1 MRRIGKFACY
11 PLRMKSFNRSIFCL
25 VVATGICANI
35 FAQDTAPT
43 KPASG
48 VATGT
53 AVQTPVASPNA
64 TQVEITQDGAAG
76 GEASKT
82 KKVMVF
88 KDESGTPAA
97 KADANPA
104 DTIDPKAKAIYDAS
118 VAAAKK
124 VTSFDGVT
132 QMKMEIPQGEQLPP
146 GFGEPARFV
155 MVFDANDGNGV
166 AGFRLEKLKDGKPT
180 RVITNKEDG
189 TTVTDLSA
197 KTFLDLGK
205 NMNPVMEDVIQHF
218 PRWIM
223 EQKMGGEEEDAPK
236 PVSFT
241 LEPEETVDGT
251 PCDVVRVVRVMTL
264 QADDEAEG
272 AEKMTPQTVRFTE
285 TIAFARS
292 DNMPRRLTES
302 NNMGEMGGPPPSTTT
317 YSNVKINS
325 TIDPALFTQKM
336 PEGFA
341 KVDAPKE
348 EEEEGAQRAPALAF
362 KVGDKA
368 PAFQLTSLAG
378 PEVTLDS
385 LKGKVVLLDFWATWC
400 GPCKQIMPV
409 IQKLS
414 EEFKDK
420 DVAIFG
426 VNTWEKKDDA
436 AKKYMESKKY
446 TYGCLLAGEDLTKTY
461 GITGIPT
468 LIIINKDGT
477 IAKAEVGAGGNVE
490 ADLRAAI
497 TAALAK

>member
-1 MRRIGKFACY
+1 MSHFGKYARY
-11 PLRMKSFNRSIFCL
+11 SVGMKLFIQSFLCGIAAIF
-25 VVATGICANI
+25 ICARAW
-35 FAQDTAPT
+35 AQDAKPTTAQGAPT
-43 KPASG
+43 S
-48 VATGT
+48 
-53 AVQTPVASPNA
+53 
-64 TQVEITQDGAAG
+64 TQVEITQDGAAN

-82 KKVMVF
+82 KGRVVF
-88 KDESGTPAA
+88 KDASGTPAA

-104 DTIDPKAKAIYDAS
+104 DTIDPKAKAVYDAS
-118 VAAAKK
+118 VAAATK
-124 VTSFDGVT
+124 VTSFDAVT
-132 QMKMEIPQGEQLPP
+132 QMKMDIPQGEQLPP
-146 GFGEPARFV
+146 GFGEPARFI
-155 MVFDANDGNGV
+155 MMFDAKDDNGIV
-166 AGFRLEKLKDGKPT
+166 GFRLENLKDGKPT
-180 RVITNKEDG
+180 RIITNTEDA
-189 TTVTDLSA
+189 TAVTDLTA
-197 KTFLDLGK
+197 KTFMDLGQ
-205 NMNPVMEDVIQHF
+205 NMNPVIEDVIQHF

-223 EQKMGGEEEDAPK
+223 EKKIGDEEEDAPK

-251 PCDVVRVVRVMTL
+251 LCDVVRVVRQMTL
-264 QADDEAEG
+264 EPQPDGDANEDE
-272 AEKMTPQTVRFTE
+272 KLKPLVIRFTE

-292 DNMPRRLTES
+292 DNMPRRLIES
-302 NNMGEMGGPPPSTTT
+302 NNMSDGPMGGPPPTVTT
-317 YSNVKINS
+317 YTNVKINS

-341 KVDAPKE
+341 KIDAPKE
-348 EEEEGAQRAPALAF
+348 EEDEDAQRAPELAF

-368 PAFQLTSLAG
+368 PDFKLASLAG

-400 GPCKQIMPV
+400 GPCKKIMPA

-420 DVAIFG
+420 GVAVFG
-426 VNTWEKKDDA
+426 VNTWEKKDGA
-436 AKKYMESKKY
+436 AKTYMESKNF
-446 TYGCLLAGEDLTKTY
+446 TYGCLLAGEELAKTY

-490 ADLRAAI
+490 ADLRAVI

>member
-1 MRRIGKFACY
+1 
-11 PLRMKSFNRSIFCL
+11 MKSFNQSILVL
-25 VVATGICANI
+25 VVTTGLCVNV
-35 FAQDTAPT
+35 FAQDTAQT
-43 KPASG
+43 KSASG
-48 VATGT
+48 VAVGT
-53 AVQTPVASPNA
+53 HVV
-64 TQVEITQDGAAG
+64 ITNDGAA
-76 GEASKT
+76 ASEPSKA

-88 KDESGTPAA
+88 KDASGTPAA

-124 VTSFDGVT
+124 VDSFDGVT
-132 QMKMEIPQGEQLPP
+132 QMKMEIPKGEELPP

-155 MVFDANDGNGV
+155 MMFDAKDGNGV
-166 AGFRLEKLKDGKPT
+166 KGFRLEVLKDAKPT
-180 RVITNKEDG
+180 RIITNTEDN
-189 TTVTDLSA
+189 TAVTDLSA
-197 KTFLDLGK
+197 KTFMDLGK

-223 EQKMGGEEEDAPK
+223 EQKMGGDEEDAPK
-236 PVSFT
+236 AVSFT

-251 PCDVVRVVRVMTL
+251 PCDVVRVVREMTL
-264 QADDEAEG
+264 QSDNDAEDGAD
-272 AEKMTPQTVRFTE
+272 KMTPSTVRFTE

-292 DNMPRRLTES
+292 DNMPRRIVETNS
-302 NNMGEMGGPPPSTTT
+302 MNDGAMGGPPSSTTT

-348 EEEEGAQRAPALAF
+348 EEDEGAQRAPALAF

-368 PAFQLTSLAG
+368 PAFKLTSLAG

-446 TYGCLLAGEDLTKTY
+446 TYGCLLAGEDLAKTY

>member
-1 MRRIGKFACY
+1 
-11 PLRMKSFNRSIFCL
+11 MKSFNRSIFGL
-25 VVATGICANI
+25 VVATSLCAQV
-35 FAQDTAPT
+35 FAQGAAPT

-48 VATGT
+48 VAVGT
-53 AVQTPVASPNA
+53 H
-64 TQVEITQDGAAG
+64 VEIINDGAAG

-88 KDESGTPAA
+88 KDASGTPAA

-155 MVFDANDGNGV
+155 MVFDDKDGNGV
-166 AGFRLEKLKDGKPT
+166 AGFRLEVLKDAKPT
-180 RVITNKEDG
+180 RIITNKEDS
-189 TTVTDLSA
+189 TTVTDLTA

-251 PCDVVRVVRVMTL
+251 PCDVVRVVRQMTL
-264 QADDEAEG
+264 EPQPDGDAEEG
-272 AEKMTPQTVRFTE
+272 EKLVSKTVRFTQ

-302 NNMGEMGGPPPSTTT
+302 NNMSEMGGPPPSTTT

-325 TIDPALFTQKM
+325 TIDPALFTQKL

-348 EEEEGAQRAPALAF
+348 EEEEGSQRAPALAF

-368 PAFQLTSLAG
+368 PAFKLTSLAG

-420 DVAIFG
+420 GVAVFG
-426 VNTWEKKDDA
+426 VNTWEKKDGA
-436 AKKYMESKKY
+436 AKSYMESKKY
-446 TYGCLLAGEDLTKTY
+446 TYGCLLAGEDLAKTY

>member
-1 MRRIGKFACY
+1 MSTASQNISAAI
-11 PLRMKSFNRSIFCL
+11 LVRMKSFNQSIFGL
-25 VVATGICANI
+25 VVAISLCAQV
-35 FAQDTAPT
+35 FAQGAAPT

-48 VATGT
+48 VAVGT
-53 AVQTPVASPNA
+53 H
-64 TQVEITQDGAAG
+64 VEITNDGAAS

-88 KDESGTPAA
+88 KDASGTPAA

-146 GFGEPARFV
+146 GFGEPARFI
-155 MVFDANDGNGV
+155 MAFDANDGNGV
-166 AGFRLEKLKDGKPT
+166 AGFRLENLKDGKPT
-180 RVITNKEDG
+180 RVITNKEDS
-189 TTVTDLSA
+189 TIVTDLSA

-251 PCDVVRVVRVMTL
+251 PCDVVRVVRQMTL
-264 QADDEAEG
+264 EPQPDGDAEEG
-272 AEKMTPQTVRFTE
+272 EKLVSKTVRFTE

-302 NNMGEMGGPPPSTTT
+302 NNMGDMGGPPPSTTT

-325 TIDPALFTQKM
+325 TIDPVVFTQKM
-336 PEGFA
+336 PEGFTVA
-341 KVDAPKE
+341 VAPKE
-348 EEEEGAQRAPALAF
+348 EDEGAQRAPALAF
-362 KVGDKA
+362 KAGDKA
-368 PAFQLTSLAG
+368 PDFKLASLTG

-400 GPCKQIMPV
+400 GPCKQIMPS
-409 IQKLS
+409 IQAIS

-420 DVAIFG
+420 NVAVFG
-426 VNTWEKKDDA
+426 VNTWEKKDGA
-436 AKKYMESKKY
+436 AKAYMESKKY
-446 TYGCLLAGEDLTKTY
+446 TYGCLLAGEELAKTY

-468 LIIINKDGT
+468 LILINKDGT
-477 IAKAEVGAGGNVE
+477 IAFAEMGASGDTKKMLQE
-490 ADLRAAI
+490 AI

>member
-1 MRRIGKFACY
+1 MSRDSQKISAAIFVC
-11 PLRMKSFNRSIFCL
+11 MKSFNQSILVL
-25 VVATGICANI
+25 VVTTGLCVNV
-35 FAQDTAPT
+35 FAQDTAQT
-43 KPASG
+43 KSASG
-48 VATGT
+48 VAVGT
-53 AVQTPVASPNA
+53 HVV
-64 TQVEITQDGAAG
+64 ITNDGAA
-76 GEASKT
+76 ASEPSKA

-88 KDESGTPAA
+88 KDASGTPAA

-124 VTSFDGVT
+124 VDSFDGVT
-132 QMKMEIPQGEQLPP
+132 QMKMEIPKGEELPP

-155 MVFDANDGNGV
+155 MMFDAKDGNGV
-166 AGFRLEKLKDGKPT
+166 KGFRLEVLKDAKPT
-180 RVITNKEDG
+180 RIITNTEDS
-189 TTVTDLSA
+189 TAVTDLSA
-197 KTFLDLGK
+197 KTFIDLGK

-223 EQKMGGEEEDAPK
+223 EQKMGGDEEDAPK
-236 PVSFT
+236 AVSFT

-251 PCDVVRVVRVMTL
+251 PCDVVRVVREMTL
-264 QADDEAEG
+264 QSDNDAEDGAD
-272 AEKMTPQTVRFTE
+272 KMTPSTVRFTE

-292 DNMPRRLTES
+292 DNMPRRIVETNS
-302 NNMGEMGGPPPSTTT
+302 MNDGAMGGPPSSTTT

-348 EEEEGAQRAPALAF
+348 EEDEGAQRAPALAF

-368 PAFQLTSLAG
+368 PAFKLTSLAG

-446 TYGCLLAGEDLTKTY
+446 TYGCLLAGEDLAKTY

>member
-1 MRRIGKFACY
+1 
-11 PLRMKSFNRSIFCL
+11 MKSFLQSFTCGAF
-25 VVATGICANI
+25 VACICASAL
-35 FAQDTAPT
+35 AQDVKPTAAQGAPT
-43 KPASG
+43 AM
-48 VATGT
+48 
-53 AVQTPVASPNA
+53 
-64 TQVEITQDGAAG
+64 QVEITQDGKAG
-76 GEASKT
+76 QMNAKEP
-82 KKVMVF
+82 KKVMAF
-88 KDESGTPAA
+88 RNTSGAG
-97 KADANPA
+97 KANPA
-104 DTIDPKAKAIYDAS
+104 DTIDPKAKTIYDAS
-118 VAAAKK
+118 IAAAKK
-124 VTSFDGVT
+124 VASFDGVT
-132 QMKMEIPQGEQLPP
+132 QMKMEIPKGEELPP

-155 MVFDANDGNGV
+155 MMFDAKDGNGV
-166 AGFRLEKLKDGKPT
+166 KGFRLEVLKDAKPT
-180 RVITNKEDG
+180 RIITNTEDN
-189 TTVTDLSA
+189 TAVTDLSA
-197 KTFLDLGK
+197 KTFMDLGK

-223 EQKMGGEEEDAPK
+223 EQKMGSEEEDAPK

-251 PCDVVRVVRVMTL
+251 PCDVVRVVREMTL

-292 DNMPRRLTES
+292 DNMPRRIVETNS
-302 NNMGEMGGPPPSTTT
+302 MNDGAMGGPPPSTTT

-348 EEEEGAQRAPALAF
+348 EEDEGAQGAPALAF

-368 PAFQLTSLAG
+368 PAFKLTSLAG

-446 TYGCLLAGEDLTKTY
+446 TYGCLLAGEDLAKTY

>member
-25 VVATGICANI
+25 VVATGICANV

-88 KDESGTPAA
+88 NDESGTPAA

>member
-1 MRRIGKFACY
+1 MSIASQNISAAI
-11 PLRMKSFNRSIFCL
+11 LMRMKSFNRSIFIL
-25 VVATGICANI
+25 VVATSLCTNV
-35 FAQDTAPT
+35 FAQGDSPT
-43 KPASG
+43 KPTSSV
-48 VATGT
+48 VAGT
-53 AVQTPVASPNA
+53 H
-64 TQVEITQDGAAG
+64 VEIKQDGAAG
-76 GEASKT
+76 GEARKV
-82 KKVMVF
+82 KGVMVF
-88 KDESGTPAA
+88 KEGSGTPAA
-97 KADANPA
+97 KAAANPA
-104 DTIDPKAKAIYDAS
+104 DSIDPKAKAIYDAS

-124 VTSFDGVT
+124 VTSFDGTT
-132 QMKMEIPQGEQLPP
+132 QMKMEIPQGEELPP

-155 MVFDANDGNGV
+155 MVLDTKDGNGV
-166 AGFRLEKLKDGKPT
+166 AGFRLEILKNAKPT
-180 RVITNKEDG
+180 RIITNMDDN
-189 TTVTDLSA
+189 TVVTDLTA

-223 EQKMGGEEEDAPK
+223 DQKMGSEEEDAPK

-251 PCDVVRVVRVMTL
+251 PCDVVRIVRQMTL
-264 QADDEAEG
+264 ESQPDGDAEEG
-272 AEKMTPQTVRFTE
+272 EKLTPQTVRFTE
-285 TIAFARS
+285 TISFARS
-292 DNMPRRLTES
+292 DNMPRRIFET
-302 NNMGEMGGPPPSTTT
+302 NNMNAGEMGGPPPTTTT

-336 PEGFA
+336 PEGFT

-348 EEEEGAQRAPALAF
+348 EEAESAQTTPPLAF
-362 KVGDKA
+362 RAGDQA
-368 PAFQLTSLAG
+368 PDFKLTSLAG
-378 PEVTLDS
+378 TEVTLDS

-420 DVAIFG
+420 GVAVFG
-426 VNTWEKKDDA
+426 VNTWEKKDGA
-436 AKKYMESKKY
+436 AKSYMESKKY
-446 TYGCLLAGEDLTKTY
+446 TYGCLLAGEDLAKTY

>member
-1 MRRIGKFACY
+1 MSRASQNISAAI
-11 PLRMKSFNRSIFCL
+11 LVRMKSFNRSIFGL
-25 VVATGICANI
+25 VVATSLCAQV
-35 FAQDTAPT
+35 FAQGAAPT

-48 VATGT
+48 VAVGT
-53 AVQTPVASPNA
+53 H
-64 TQVEITQDGAAG
+64 VEIINDGAAG

-88 KDESGTPAA
+88 KDASGTPAA

-155 MVFDANDGNGV
+155 MVFDDKDGNGV
-166 AGFRLEKLKDGKPT
+166 AGFRLEVLKDAKPT
-180 RVITNKEDG
+180 RIITNKEDS
-189 TTVTDLSA
+189 TTVTDLTA

-251 PCDVVRVVRVMTL
+251 PCDVVRVVRQMTL
-264 QADDEAEG
+264 EPQPDGDAEEG
-272 AEKMTPQTVRFTE
+272 EKLVSKTVRFTQ

-302 NNMGEMGGPPPSTTT
+302 NNMSEMGGPPPSTTT

-348 EEEEGAQRAPALAF
+348 EEDEGAQKAPALAF

-368 PAFQLTSLAG
+368 PAFKLTSLAG

-420 DVAIFG
+420 GVAVFG
-426 VNTWEKKDDA
+426 VNTWEKKDGA
-436 AKKYMESKKY
+436 AKSYMESKKY
-446 TYGCLLAGEDLTKTY
+446 TYGCLLAGEDLAKTY

>member
-1 MRRIGKFACY
+1 MSTASQINSAAI
-11 PLRMKSFNRSIFCL
+11 LVRMKSFNRSIFIL
-25 VVATGICANI
+25 VVATGICANV

-48 VATGT
+48 VVAGT
-53 AVQTPVASPNA
+53 H
-64 TQVEITQDGAAG
+64 VEIKQDGAAG
-76 GEASKT
+76 GEPRKV
-82 KKVMVF
+82 KGVMVF
-88 KDESGTPAA
+88 KEGSGAPTATAA
-97 KADANPA
+97 ANPA

-155 MVFDANDGNGV
+155 MVFDAKDGNGV
-166 AGFRLEKLKDGKPT
+166 AGFRLENLKDGKPT
-180 RVITNKEDG
+180 RIITNKEDS
-189 TTVTDLSA
+189 TAVTDLTA
-197 KTFLDLGK
+197 KTFLDLGQ
-205 NMNPVMEDVIQHF
+205 NMNPVIEDVSQHF

-223 EQKMGGEEEDAPK
+223 EQKMGSEEEDAPK

-251 PCDVVRVVRVMTL
+251 PCDVVRIVRQMTL
-264 QADDEAEG
+264 ESQPDGDAEEG
-272 AEKMTPQTVRFTE
+272 EKLTPQTVRFTE

-292 DNMPRRLTES
+292 DNMPRRIFET
-302 NNMGEMGGPPPSTTT
+302 NNMNAGEMGGPPPITTT

-336 PEGFA
+336 PEGFT

-348 EEEEGAQRAPALAF
+348 EEDEGAQRTPALAF
-362 KVGDKA
+362 RVGDQA
-368 PAFQLTSLAG
+368 PDFKLTSIAG

-409 IQKLS
+409 IQSIS

-420 DVAIFG
+420 GVAVFG
-426 VNTWEKKDDA
+426 VNTWEKKDGVVK
-436 AKKYMESKKY
+436 AKTYMESKKY
-446 TYGCLLAGEDLTKTY
+446 TYGCLLAGEELAKTY

-468 LIIINKDGT
+468 LILINKDGT
-477 IAKAEVGAGGNVE
+477 IALAEIGAAGDTKKMLQE
-490 ADLRAAI
+490 AI

>member
-11 PLRMKSFNRSIFCL
+11 PLRMKSFNRSILVL
-25 VVATGICANI
+25 VVATGLCANI
-35 FAQDTAPT
+35 FAQGDAPT

-48 VATGT
+48 VVAGT
-53 AVQTPVASPNA
+53 H
-64 TQVEITQDGAAG
+64 VEIKQDGAAN
-76 GEASKT
+76 GEVRKAKG
-82 KKVMVF
+82 VMVF
-88 KDESGTPAA
+88 KEGSGTQAA
-97 KADANPA
+97 TAAANPA

-118 VAAAKK
+118 VVAAKK

-132 QMKMEIPQGEQLPP
+132 QMKMEIPKGEELPP

>member
-1 MRRIGKFACY
+1 
-11 PLRMKSFNRSIFCL
+11 MKSFNRSIFGL
-25 VVATGICANI
+25 VVATSLCAQV
-35 FAQDTAPT
+35 FAQGAAPT

-48 VATGT
+48 VAVGT
-53 AVQTPVASPNA
+53 H
-64 TQVEITQDGAAG
+64 VEIINDGAAG

-88 KDESGTPAA
+88 KDASGTPAA

-218 PRWIM
+218 PLWIM
-223 EQKMGGEEEDAPK
+223 KQKMGGEEEDAPK

-251 PCDVVRVVRVMTL
+251 PCDIVRVVRVMTL

-348 EEEEGAQRAPALAF
+348 EEDEDSQRAPALAF

-368 PAFQLTSLAG
+368 PAFKLTSLAG

>member
-1 MRRIGKFACY
+1 MSRASQNISAAI
-11 PLRMKSFNRSIFCL
+11 LVRMKSFNRSIFGL
-25 VVATGICANI
+25 VVATSLCAQV
-35 FAQDTAPT
+35 FAQGAAPT

-48 VATGT
+48 VAVGT
-53 AVQTPVASPNA
+53 H
-64 TQVEITQDGAAG
+64 VEIINDGAAG

-88 KDESGTPAA
+88 KDASGTPAA

-155 MVFDANDGNGV
+155 MVFDDKDGNGV
-166 AGFRLEKLKDGKPT
+166 AGFRLEVLKDAKPT
-180 RVITNKEDG
+180 RIITNKEDS
-189 TTVTDLSA
+189 TTVTDLTA

-251 PCDVVRVVRVMTL
+251 PCDVVRVVRQMTL
-264 QADDEAEG
+264 EPQPDGDAEEG
-272 AEKMTPQTVRFTE
+272 EKLVSKTVRFTQ

-302 NNMGEMGGPPPSTTT
+302 NNMSEMGGPPPSTTT

-348 EEEEGAQRAPALAF
+348 EEEEGSQRAPALAF

-368 PAFQLTSLAG
+368 PAFKLTSLAG

-420 DVAIFG
+420 GVAVFG
-426 VNTWEKKDDA
+426 VNTWEKKDGA
-436 AKKYMESKKY
+436 AKSYMESKKY
-446 TYGCLLAGEDLTKTY
+446 TYGCLLAGEDLAKTY

>member
-1 MRRIGKFACY
+1 MSTASQNISAAI
-11 PLRMKSFNRSIFCL
+11 LVRMKSFNQSIFGL
-25 VVATGICANI
+25 VVATSLCAQV
-35 FAQDTAPT
+35 FAQGAAPT

-48 VATGT
+48 VAVGT
-53 AVQTPVASPNA
+53 H
-64 TQVEITQDGAAG
+64 VEIINDGAAG

-88 KDESGTPAA
+88 KDASGTPAA

-132 QMKMEIPQGEQLPP
+132 QMKMEIPKGEELPP

-155 MVFDANDGNGV
+155 MMFDAKDGNGV
-166 AGFRLEKLKDGKPT
+166 KGFRLEVLKDAKPT
-180 RVITNKEDG
+180 RIITNTEDN
-189 TTVTDLSA
+189 TAVTDLSA
-197 KTFLDLGK
+197 KTFMDLGK

-251 PCDVVRVVRVMTL
+251 PCDVVRVVREMTL

-292 DNMPRRLTES
+292 DNMPRRIVETNS
-302 NNMGEMGGPPPSTTT
+302 MNNGAMGGPPPSTTT

-348 EEEEGAQRAPALAF
+348 EEDEGAQKAPALAF

-368 PAFQLTSLAG
+368 PAFKLTSLAG

-420 DVAIFG
+420 GVAVFG
-426 VNTWEKKDDA
+426 VNTWEKKDGA

-446 TYGCLLAGEDLTKTY
+446 TYGCLLAGEDLAKTY

-477 IAKAEVGAGGNVE
+477 ISKAEVGAGGNVE

>member
-1 MRRIGKFACY
+1 MFI
-11 PLRMKSFNRSIFCL
+11 
-25 VVATGICANI
+25 VVTGICANV

-48 VATGT
+48 VVAGT
-53 AVQTPVASPNA
+53 H
-64 TQVEITQDGAAG
+64 VEIKQDGAAG
-76 GEASKT
+76 GEPRKV
-82 KKVMVF
+82 KGVMVF
-88 KDESGTPAA
+88 KEGSGAPTATTA
-97 KADANPA
+97 ANPA

-132 QMKMEIPQGEQLPP
+132 QMKMVIPQGEELPP

-155 MVFDANDGNGV
+155 MVFDPNDGNGV
-166 AGFRLEKLKDGKPT
+166 AGFRLEVLKDAKPT
-180 RVITNKEDG
+180 RIITNKNDN
-189 TTVTDLSA
+189 TAVTDLTA
-197 KTFLDLGK
+197 KTFLDLGT

-251 PCDVVRVVRVMTL
+251 PCDVVRIVRQMTL
-264 QADDEAEG
+264 EPQPDGDAEEG
-272 AEKMTPQTVRFTE
+272 EKLTPQTVRFTE

-292 DNMPRRLTES
+292 DNMPRRIVET
-302 NNMGEMGGPPPSTTT
+302 NNMNGGAMGGPPPTTT
-317 YSNVKINS
+317 NYSNVKINS
-325 TIDPALFTQKM
+325 TIDPALFIQKM
-336 PEGFA
+336 PEGFT

-348 EEEEGAQRAPALAF
+348 EEDEGAQRTPALAF
-362 KVGDKA
+362 RVGDQA
-368 PAFQLTSLAG
+368 PDFKLTSIAG

-409 IQKLS
+409 IQSIS

-420 DVAIFG
+420 GVAVFG
-426 VNTWEKKDDA
+426 VNTWEKKDGVVK
-436 AKKYMESKKY
+436 AK
-446 TYGCLLAGEDLTKTY
+446 
-461 GITGIPT
+461 
-468 LIIINKDGT
+468 
-477 IAKAEVGAGGNVE
+477 
-490 ADLRAAI
+490 R
-497 TAALAK
+497 

>member
-1 MRRIGKFACY
+1 
-11 PLRMKSFNRSIFCL
+11 MKSFNQSIFVL
-25 VVATGICANI
+25 IVATGLCANV
-35 FAQDTAPT
+35 FAQDTAQT

-48 VATGT
+48 VAVGT
-53 AVQTPVASPNA
+53 HVV
-64 TQVEITQDGAAG
+64 ITNDGAA
-76 GEASKT
+76 ASEPSKA

-88 KDESGTPAA
+88 KDASGTPAA
-97 KADANPA
+97 KADANPG

-118 VAAAKK
+118 IASAKK
-124 VTSFDGVT
+124 VASFDGVT
-132 QMKMEIPQGEQLPP
+132 QMKMEIPKGEELPP

-155 MVFDANDGNGV
+155 MMFDAKDGNGV
-166 AGFRLEKLKDGKPT
+166 KGFRLEVLKDAKPT
-180 RVITNKEDG
+180 RIITNTEDN
-189 TTVTDLSA
+189 TAVTDLSA
-197 KTFLDLGK
+197 KTFMDLGK

-251 PCDVVRVVRVMTL
+251 PCDVVRVVREMTL

-292 DNMPRRLTES
+292 DNMPRRIVETNS
-302 NNMGEMGGPPPSTTT
+302 MNNGAMGGPPPSTTT

-348 EEEEGAQRAPALAF
+348 EEDEGAQKAPALAF

-368 PAFQLTSLAG
+368 PAFKLTSLAG

-420 DVAIFG
+420 GVAVFG
-426 VNTWEKKDDA
+426 VNTWEKKDGA

-446 TYGCLLAGEDLTKTY
+446 TYGCLLAGEDLAKTY

-477 IAKAEVGAGGNVE
+477 ISKAEVGAGGNVE

>member
-1 MRRIGKFACY
+1 MSRPSQKNSAAILA
-11 PLRMKSFNRSIFCL
+11 RMKSFLQSFTCGAF
-25 VVATGICANI
+25 VACICASAL
-35 FAQDTAPT
+35 AQDVKPTAAQGAPT
-43 KPASG
+43 AM
-48 VATGT
+48 
-53 AVQTPVASPNA
+53 
-64 TQVEITQDGAAG
+64 QVEITQDGKAG
-76 GEASKT
+76 QMNAKEP
-82 KKVMVF
+82 KKVMAF
-88 KDESGTPAA
+88 RNTSGAG
-97 KADANPA
+97 KANPA
-104 DTIDPKAKAIYDAS
+104 DTIDPKAKTIYDAS
-118 VAAAKK
+118 IAAAKK
-124 VTSFDGVT
+124 VASFDGVT
-132 QMKMEIPQGEQLPP
+132 QMKMEIPKGEELPP

-155 MVFDANDGNGV
+155 MMFDAKDGNGV
-166 AGFRLEKLKDGKPT
+166 KGFRLEVLKDAKPT
-180 RVITNKEDG
+180 RIITNKEDS
-189 TTVTDLSA
+189 TTVTDLTA

-251 PCDVVRVVRVMTL
+251 PCDVVRVVRQMTL
-264 QADDEAEG
+264 EPQPDGDAEEG
-272 AEKMTPQTVRFTE
+272 EKLVSKTVRFTQ

-302 NNMGEMGGPPPSTTT
+302 NNMSEMGGPPPSTTT

-325 TIDPALFTQKM
+325 TIDPALFTQKL

-348 EEEEGAQRAPALAF
+348 EEEEGSQRAPALAF

-368 PAFQLTSLAG
+368 PAFKLTSLAG

-420 DVAIFG
+420 GVAVFG
-426 VNTWEKKDDA
+426 VNTWEKKDGA
-436 AKKYMESKKY
+436 AKSYMESKKY
-446 TYGCLLAGEDLTKTY
+446 TYGCLLAGEDLAKTY

>member
-25 VVATGICANI
+25 VVATGICANV

-420 DVAIFG
+420 GVAIFG

-446 TYGCLLAGEDLTKTY
+446 TYGCLLAGEDLAKTY

>member
-1 MRRIGKFACY
+1 
-11 PLRMKSFNRSIFCL
+11 MKSFLQSFTCGAF
-25 VVATGICANI
+25 VACICASAL
-35 FAQDTAPT
+35 AQDVKPTAAQGAPT
-43 KPASG
+43 AM
-48 VATGT
+48 
-53 AVQTPVASPNA
+53 
-64 TQVEITQDGAAG
+64 QVEITQDGKAG
-76 GEASKT
+76 QMNDKEP
-82 KKVMVF
+82 KKVMAF
-88 KDESGTPAA
+88 RNTSGAG
-97 KADANPA
+97 KANPA
-104 DTIDPKAKAIYDAS
+104 DTIDPKAKVIYDAS

-132 QMKMEIPQGEQLPP
+132 QMKMEIPKGEELPP

-155 MVFDANDGNGV
+155 MMFDANDGNGV
-166 AGFRLEKLKDGKPT
+166 KGFRLEVLKDAKPT
-180 RVITNKEDG
+180 RIITNTEDN
-189 TTVTDLSA
+189 TAVTDLSA
-197 KTFLDLGK
+197 KTFMDLGK

-251 PCDVVRVVRVMTL
+251 PCDVVRVVREMTL

-272 AEKMTPQTVRFTE
+272 AEKMTPSTVRFTE

-292 DNMPRRLTES
+292 DNMPRRIVETNS
-302 NNMGEMGGPPPSTTT
+302 MNDGPMGGPPPSTTT

-348 EEEEGAQRAPALAF
+348 EEDESAQRAPALAF

-368 PAFQLTSLAG
+368 PAFKLTSLAG

-420 DVAIFG
+420 GVAVFG

-446 TYGCLLAGEDLTKTY
+446 TYGCLLAGEDLAKTY

>member
-1 MRRIGKFACY
+1 MSTASQNISAAI
-11 PLRMKSFNRSIFCL
+11 LVRMKSFNQSIIGL
-25 VVATGICANI
+25 VVATSLCAQV
-35 FAQDTAPT
+35 FAQAATPT

-48 VATGT
+48 VAAGT
-53 AVQTPVASPNA
+53 H
-64 TQVEITQDGAAG
+64 VEITNDGAAS

-88 KDESGTPAA
+88 KDASGTPAA

-146 GFGEPARFV
+146 GFGEPARFI
-155 MVFDANDGNGV
+155 MAFDANDDNGV
-166 AGFRLEKLKDGKPT
+166 TGFRLENLKDGKPT
-180 RVITNKEDG
+180 RVITNKEDS
-189 TTVTDLSA
+189 TVVTDLSV

-241 LEPEETVDGT
+241 LEPEQTVDGT
-251 PCDVVRVVRVMTL
+251 PCDVVRVVRQMTL
-264 QADDEAEG
+264 EPQPDGDAEEG
-272 AEKMTPQTVRFTE
+272 EKLVSKTVRFTE

-292 DNMPRRLTES
+292 DNMPRRLAES
-302 NNMGEMGGPPPSTTT
+302 NNMSEMGGPPPSTTT

-336 PEGFA
+336 PEGFTKA
-341 KVDAPKE
+341 VAPKIE
-348 EEEEGAQRAPALAF
+348 EEEEGAQKAPGLAF
-362 KVGDKA
+362 KAGDKA
-368 PAFQLTSLAG
+368 PDFKLASLAG

-400 GPCKQIMPV
+400 GPCKQIMPS
-409 IQKLS
+409 IQAIS

-420 DVAIFG
+420 NVAVFG
-426 VNTWEKKDDA
+426 VNTWEKKDGA
-436 AKKYMESKKY
+436 AKAYMESKKY
-446 TYGCLLAGEDLTKTY
+446 TYGCLLAGETLAKTY

-468 LIIINKDGT
+468 LILINKDGT
-477 IAKAEVGAGGNVE
+477 IAFAEMGAGGDTKKMLQE
-490 ADLRAAI
+490 AI

>member
-1 MRRIGKFACY
+1 
-11 PLRMKSFNRSIFCL
+11 MKSFNQSILVL
-25 VVATGICANI
+25 VVTTGLCVNV
-35 FAQDTAPT
+35 FAQDTAQT
-43 KPASG
+43 KSASG
-48 VATGT
+48 VAVGT
-53 AVQTPVASPNA
+53 HVV
-64 TQVEITQDGAAG
+64 ITNDGAA
-76 GEASKT
+76 ASEPSKA

-88 KDESGTPAA
+88 KDASGTPAA

-124 VTSFDGVT
+124 VDSFDVVT
-132 QMKMEIPQGEQLPP
+132 QMKMEIPKGEELPP

-155 MVFDANDGNGV
+155 MMFDAKDGNGV
-166 AGFRLEKLKDGKPT
+166 KGFRLEVLKDEKPT
-180 RVITNKEDG
+180 RIITNTEDN
-189 TTVTDLSA
+189 TAVTDLSA
-197 KTFLDLGK
+197 KTFMDLGK

-223 EQKMGGEEEDAPK
+223 EQKMGGDEEDAPK
-236 PVSFT
+236 AVSFT

-251 PCDVVRVVRVMTL
+251 PCDVVRVVREMTL
-264 QADDEAEG
+264 QSDNDAEDGAD
-272 AEKMTPQTVRFTE
+272 KMTPSTVRFTE

-292 DNMPRRLTES
+292 DNMPRRIVETNS
-302 NNMGEMGGPPPSTTT
+302 MNDGAMGGPPSSTTT

-348 EEEEGAQRAPALAF
+348 EEDEDSQRAPALAF

-368 PAFQLTSLAG
+368 PAFKLTSLAG

>member
-1 MRRIGKFACY
+1 
-11 PLRMKSFNRSIFCL
+11 MKSFNRSIFGL
-25 VVATGICANI
+25 VVATSLCAQV
-35 FAQDTAPT
+35 FAQGAAPT

-48 VATGT
+48 VAVGT
-53 AVQTPVASPNA
+53 H
-64 TQVEITQDGAAG
+64 VEIINDGAAG

-88 KDESGTPAA
+88 KDASGTPAA

-155 MVFDANDGNGV
+155 MVFDDKDGNGV
-166 AGFRLEKLKDGKPT
+166 AGFRLEVLKDAKPT
-180 RVITNKEDG
+180 RIITNKEDS
-189 TTVTDLSA
+189 TTVTDLTA

-251 PCDVVRVVRVMTL
+251 PCDVVRVVRQMTL
-264 QADDEAEG
+264 EPQPDGDAEEG
-272 AEKMTPQTVRFTE
+272 EKLVSKTVRFTQ

-302 NNMGEMGGPPPSTTT
+302 NNMSEMGGPPPSTTT

-348 EEEEGAQRAPALAF
+348 EEEEGSQRAPALAF

-368 PAFQLTSLAG
+368 PAFKLTSLAG

-420 DVAIFG
+420 GVAVFG
-426 VNTWEKKDDA
+426 VNTWEKKDGA
-436 AKKYMESKKY
+436 AKSYMESKKY
-446 TYGCLLAGEDLTKTY
+446 TYGCLLAGEDLAKTY

>member
-1 MRRIGKFACY
+1 
-11 PLRMKSFNRSIFCL
+11 MKSFNQSIIGL
-25 VVATGICANI
+25 VVATSLCAQV
-35 FAQDTAPT
+35 FAQAATPT

-48 VATGT
+48 VAAGT
-53 AVQTPVASPNA
+53 H
-64 TQVEITQDGAAG
+64 VEITNDGAAS

-88 KDESGTPAA
+88 KDASGTPAA
-97 KADANPA
+97 KADANPT

-132 QMKMEIPQGEQLPP
+132 QMKMEIPQSEQLPP

-155 MVFDANDGNGV
+155 MVFDDKDGNGV
-166 AGFRLEKLKDGKPT
+166 AGFRLENLKDGKPT
-180 RVITNKEDG
+180 RIITNKEDS
-189 TTVTDLSA
+189 TAVTDLTA

-241 LEPEETVDGT
+241 LEPEQTVDGT
-251 PCDVVRVVRVMTL
+251 PCDVVRVVRQMTL
-264 QADDEAEG
+264 EPQPDGDAEEG
-272 AEKMTPQTVRFTE
+272 EKLVSKTVRFTE
-285 TIAFARS
+285 IIAFARS
-292 DNMPRRLTES
+292 DNMPRRLAES
-302 NNMGEMGGPPPSTTT
+302 NNMSEMGGPPPSTTT

-348 EEEEGAQRAPALAF
+348 EEDEGAQKAPALAF

-368 PAFQLTSLAG
+368 PAFKLTSLAG

-420 DVAIFG
+420 GVAVFG
-426 VNTWEKKDDA
+426 VNTWEKKDGA

-446 TYGCLLAGEDLTKTY
+446 TYGCLLAGEDLAKTY

>member
-1 MRRIGKFACY
+1 MSTASQNISAAI
-11 PLRMKSFNRSIFCL
+11 LVRMKSFNQSIIGL
-25 VVATGICANI
+25 VVATSLCAQV
-35 FAQDTAPT
+35 FAQAAAPT

-48 VATGT
+48 VAVGT
-53 AVQTPVASPNA
+53 HVD
-64 TQVEITQDGAAG
+64 ITNDGAAG

-88 KDESGTPAA
+88 KDASGTPAA

-155 MVFDANDGNGV
+155 MMFDAKDGNGV
-166 AGFRLEKLKDGKPT
+166 KGFRLEVLKDAKPT
-180 RVITNKEDG
+180 RIITNTEDN
-189 TTVTDLSA
+189 TAVTDLSA
-197 KTFLDLGK
+197 KTFMDLGK

-251 PCDVVRVVRVMTL
+251 PCDVVRVVREMTL

-292 DNMPRRLTES
+292 DNMPRRIVETNS
-302 NNMGEMGGPPPSTTT
+302 MNNGAMGGPPPSTTT

-348 EEEEGAQRAPALAF
+348 EEDEGAQKAPALAF

-368 PAFQLTSLAG
+368 PAFKLTSLAG

-420 DVAIFG
+420 GVAVFG
-426 VNTWEKKDDA
+426 VNTWEKKDGA

-446 TYGCLLAGEDLTKTY
+446 TYGCLLAGEDLAKTY

-477 IAKAEVGAGGNVE
+477 ISKAEVGAGGNVE

>member
-1 MRRIGKFACY
+1 MSIASQKISAAI
-11 PLRMKSFNRSIFCL
+11 LTRMKSFLQSFTCGAF
-25 VVATGICANI
+25 VACICASAL
-35 FAQDTAPT
+35 AQDAKPTAAQGSPT
-43 KPASG
+43 AM
-48 VATGT
+48 
-53 AVQTPVASPNA
+53 
-64 TQVEITQDGAAG
+64 QVEITQDDKAG
-76 GEASKT
+76 QMNDKEP
-82 KKVMVF
+82 KKVMAF
-88 KDESGTPAA
+88 RNTSGAG
-97 KADANPA
+97 KANPA

-124 VTSFDGVT
+124 VASFDGVT
-132 QMKMEIPQGEQLPP
+132 QMKMEIPKGEELPP

-155 MVFDANDGNGV
+155 MMFDAKDGNGV
-166 AGFRLEKLKDGKPT
+166 KGFRLEVLKDAKPT
-180 RVITNKEDG
+180 RIITNTEDN
-189 TTVTDLSA
+189 TAVADLSA
-197 KTFLDLGK
+197 KTFMDLGK

-223 EQKMGGEEEDAPK
+223 EQKMGGDEEDAPK
-236 PVSFT
+236 AVSFT

-251 PCDVVRVVRVMTL
+251 PCDVVRVVREMTL

-292 DNMPRRLTES
+292 DNMPRRIVETNS
-302 NNMGEMGGPPPSTTT
+302 MNDGAMGGPPSSTTT

-348 EEEEGAQRAPALAF
+348 EEDEGAQRAPALAF

-368 PAFQLTSLAG
+368 PAFKLTSLAG

-420 DVAIFG
+420 GVAVFG

-446 TYGCLLAGEDLTKTY
+446 TYGCLLAGEDLAKTY

>member
-1 MRRIGKFACY
+1 
-11 PLRMKSFNRSIFCL
+11 MKSFNRSIFGL
-25 VVATGICANI
+25 VVATSLCAQV
-35 FAQDTAPT
+35 FAQGAAPT

-48 VATGT
+48 VAVGT
-53 AVQTPVASPNA
+53 H
-64 TQVEITQDGAAG
+64 VEIINDGAAG

-88 KDESGTPAA
+88 KDASGTPAA

-118 VAAAKK
+118 VAASKK

-146 GFGEPARFV
+146 GFGEPARFI

-166 AGFRLEKLKDGKPT
+166 AGFRLENLKDGKPT
-180 RVITNKEDG
+180 RVITNKEDS
-189 TTVTDLSA
+189 TVVTDLSA

-251 PCDVVRVVRVMTL
+251 PCDVVRVVRQMTL
-264 QADDEAEG
+264 EPQPDGDAEEG
-272 AEKMTPQTVRFTE
+272 EKLVSKTVRFTQ

-302 NNMGEMGGPPPSTTT
+302 NNMSEMGGPPPSTTT

-348 EEEEGAQRAPALAF
+348 EEEEGSQRAPALAF

-368 PAFQLTSLAG
+368 PAFKLTSLAG

-420 DVAIFG
+420 GVAIFG

-446 TYGCLLAGEDLTKTY
+446 TYGCLLAGEDLAKTY

>member
-1 MRRIGKFACY
+1 MSIASQNISAAI
-11 PLRMKSFNRSIFCL
+11 LVRMKSFNQSIFGL
-25 VVATGICANI
+25 VVATSLCAQV
-35 FAQDTAPT
+35 FAQAAAPT

-48 VATGT
+48 VAVGT
-53 AVQTPVASPNA
+53 H
-64 TQVEITQDGAAG
+64 VEIINDGAAG

-88 KDESGTPAA
+88 KDASGTPAA

-155 MVFDANDGNGV
+155 MVFDDKDGNGV
-166 AGFRLEKLKDGKPT
+166 AGFRLEVLKDAKPT
-180 RVITNKEDG
+180 RIITNKEDS
-189 TTVTDLSA
+189 TTVTDLTA

-251 PCDVVRVVRVMTL
+251 PCDVVRVVRQMTL
-264 QADDEAEG
+264 EPQPDGDAEEG
-272 AEKMTPQTVRFTE
+272 EKLVSKTVRFTQ

-302 NNMGEMGGPPPSTTT
+302 NNMSEMGGPPPSTTT

-325 TIDPALFTQKM
+325 TIDPALFTQKL

-348 EEEEGAQRAPALAF
+348 EEEEGSQRAPALAF

-368 PAFQLTSLAG
+368 PAFKLTSLAG

-420 DVAIFG
+420 GVAVFG
-426 VNTWEKKDDA
+426 VNTWEKKDGA
-436 AKKYMESKKY
+436 AKSYMESKKY
-446 TYGCLLAGEDLTKTY
+446 TYGCLLAGEDLAKTY

>member
-1 MRRIGKFACY
+1 MSTASQNISAAI
-11 PLRMKSFNRSIFCL
+11 LVRMKSFNQSIFVL
-25 VVATGICANI
+25 VVATGLCANV
-35 FAQDTAPT
+35 FAQDTAQT

-48 VATGT
+48 VAVGT
-53 AVQTPVASPNA
+53 HVV
-64 TQVEITQDGAAG
+64 ITNDGAAG

-88 KDESGTPAA
+88 KDASGTPAA

-218 PRWIM
+218 PLWIM
-223 EQKMGGEEEDAPK
+223 KQKMGGEEEDAPK

-251 PCDVVRVVRVMTL
+251 PCDIVRVVRVMTL

-348 EEEEGAQRAPALAF
+348 EEDEDSQRAPALAF

-368 PAFQLTSLAG
+368 PAFKLTSLAG

>member
-1 MRRIGKFACY
+1 
-11 PLRMKSFNRSIFCL
+11 MKSFNRSIFGL
-25 VVATGICANI
+25 VVATSLCAQV
-35 FAQDTAPT
+35 FAQGAAPT

-48 VATGT
+48 VAVGT
-53 AVQTPVASPNA
+53 H
-64 TQVEITQDGAAG
+64 VEIINDGAAG

-88 KDESGTPAA
+88 KDASGTPAA

-118 VAAAKK
+118 VAASKK

-155 MVFDANDGNGV
+155 MVFDDKDGNGV
-166 AGFRLEKLKDGKPT
+166 AGFRLEVLKDAKPT
-180 RVITNKEDG
+180 RIITNKEDS
-189 TTVTDLSA
+189 TTVTDLTA

-251 PCDVVRVVRVMTL
+251 PCDVVRVVRQMTL
-264 QADDEAEG
+264 EPQPDGDAEEG
-272 AEKMTPQTVRFTE
+272 EKLVSKTVRFTQ

-302 NNMGEMGGPPPSTTT
+302 NNMSEMGGPPPSTTT

-348 EEEEGAQRAPALAF
+348 EEEEGSQRAPALAF

-368 PAFQLTSLAG
+368 PAFKLTSLAG

-420 DVAIFG
+420 GVAIFG
-426 VNTWEKKDDA
+426 VNTWEKKDGA
-436 AKKYMESKKY
+436 AKSYMESKKY
-446 TYGCLLAGEDLTKTY
+446 TYGCLLAGEDLAKTY

>member
-1 MRRIGKFACY
+1 
-11 PLRMKSFNRSIFCL
+11 MKSFNQSILVL
-25 VVATGICANI
+25 VVTTGLCVNV
-35 FAQDTAPT
+35 FAQDTAQT
-43 KPASG
+43 KSASG
-48 VATGT
+48 VAVGT
-53 AVQTPVASPNA
+53 HVV
-64 TQVEITQDGAAG
+64 ITNDGAA
-76 GEASKT
+76 ASEPSKA

-88 KDESGTPAA
+88 KDASGTPAA

-124 VTSFDGVT
+124 VDSFDGVT
-132 QMKMEIPQGEQLPP
+132 QMKMEIPKGEELPP

-155 MVFDANDGNGV
+155 MMFDAKDGNGV
-166 AGFRLEKLKDGKPT
+166 KGFRLEVLKDEKPT
-180 RVITNKEDG
+180 RIITNTEDN
-189 TTVTDLSA
+189 TAVTDLSA
-197 KTFLDLGK
+197 KTFMDLGK

-223 EQKMGGEEEDAPK
+223 EQKMGGDEEDAPK
-236 PVSFT
+236 AVSFT

-251 PCDVVRVVRVMTL
+251 PCDVVRVVREMTL

-292 DNMPRRLTES
+292 DNMPRRIVETNS
-302 NNMGEMGGPPPSTTT
+302 MNDGAMGGPPSSTTT

-348 EEEEGAQRAPALAF
+348 EEDEGAQRAPALAF

-368 PAFQLTSLAG
+368 PAFKLTSLAG

-446 TYGCLLAGEDLTKTY
+446 TYGCLLAGEDLAKTY

>member
-1 MRRIGKFACY
+1 MSIASQNISAAI
-11 PLRMKSFNRSIFCL
+11 LMRMKSFNRSIFIL
-25 VVATGICANI
+25 VVATGLCTNV
-35 FAQDTAPT
+35 FAQGDSPT
-43 KPASG
+43 KPTSSV
-48 VATGT
+48 VAGT
-53 AVQTPVASPNA
+53 H
-64 TQVEITQDGAAG
+64 VEIKQDGAAG
-76 GEASKT
+76 GEARKV
-82 KKVMVF
+82 KGVMVF
-88 KDESGTPAA
+88 KEGSGTPAA
-97 KADANPA
+97 KAAANPA
-104 DTIDPKAKAIYDAS
+104 DSIDPKAKAIYDAS

-124 VTSFDGVT
+124 VTSFDGTT
-132 QMKMEIPQGEQLPP
+132 QMKMEIPQGEELPP

-155 MVFDANDGNGV
+155 MVLDTKDGNGV
-166 AGFRLEKLKDGKPT
+166 AGFRLEVLKDAKPT
-180 RVITNKEDG
+180 RIITNKEDS
-189 TTVTDLSA
+189 TTVTDLTA

-251 PCDVVRVVRVMTL
+251 PCDVVRVVRQMTL
-264 QADDEAEG
+264 EPQPDGDAEEG
-272 AEKMTPQTVRFTE
+272 EKLVSKTVRFTQ

-302 NNMGEMGGPPPSTTT
+302 NNMSEMGGPPPSTTT

-348 EEEEGAQRAPALAF
+348 EEDEGAQGAPALAF

-368 PAFQLTSLAG
+368 PAFKLTSLAG

>member
-1 MRRIGKFACY
+1 
-11 PLRMKSFNRSIFCL
+11 MKSFNRSIFSL
-25 VVATGICANI
+25 VVATGICANV

-43 KPASG
+43 KPASSV
-48 VATGT
+48 VAGT
-53 AVQTPVASPNA
+53 H
-64 TQVEITQDGAAG
+64 VEIKQDGAAG
-76 GEASKT
+76 GEPRKV
-82 KKVMVF
+82 KGVMVF
-88 KDESGTPAA
+88 KEGSGAPTATAA
-97 KADANPA
+97 ANPA

-132 QMKMEIPQGEQLPP
+132 QMKMEIPQGEELPP

-155 MVFDANDGNGV
+155 TVLDTSDGNGV
-166 AGFRLEKLKDGKPT
+166 AGFRLEVLKDAKPT
-180 RVITNKEDG
+180 RIITNMDDN
-189 TTVTDLSA
+189 TVVTDLAA

-205 NMNPVMEDVIQHF
+205 NMSPVVEDVIQHF

-223 EQKMGGEEEDAPK
+223 EQKMGSEEEDAPK

-264 QADDEAEG
+264 ESQPDGDAEEG
-272 AEKMTPQTVRFTE
+272 EKLTPQTVRFTE

-292 DNMPRRLTES
+292 DNMPRRIVET
-302 NNMGEMGGPPPSTTT
+302 NNMNAGEMGGPPPTTTT
-317 YSNVKINS
+317 YSNLKINS

-336 PEGFA
+336 PEGFT

-348 EEEEGAQRAPALAF
+348 EEDESSQRTPALAF
-362 KVGDKA
+362 KAGDKA
-368 PAFQLTSLAG
+368 PGFKLTSLAG
-378 PEVTLDS
+378 TEVTLDS

-400 GPCKQIMPV
+400 GPCKKIMPV

-420 DVAIFG
+420 GVAIFG
-426 VNTWEKKDDA
+426 VNTWEKKDGV
-436 AKKYMESKKY
+436 AKTYMESKKY
-446 TYGCLLAGEDLTKTY
+446 TYGCLLAGEELAKTY

-468 LIIINKDGT
+468 LILINKDGT
-477 IAKAEVGAGGNVE
+477 IAFAEMGAGGDTKKMLQE
-490 ADLRAAI
+490 AI

>member
-1 MRRIGKFACY
+1 
-11 PLRMKSFNRSIFCL
+11 MKSFNQSIFCL
-25 VVATGICANI
+25 VVATGICANV

-64 TQVEITQDGAAG
+64 TQVEIKQDGAAG
-76 GEASKT
+76 GEVRKA

-88 KDESGTPAA
+88 KDGSSASAA

-124 VTSFDGVT
+124 VTSFDGIT
-132 QMKMEIPQGEQLPP
+132 QMKMEIPKGEELPP

-155 MVFDANDGNGV
+155 MVFDAKNGNGV
-166 AGFRLEKLKDGKPT
+166 KGFRLEVLKDAKPT
-180 RVITNKEDG
+180 RIITNTEDN
-189 TTVTDLSA
+189 TAVTDLSA
-197 KTFLDLGK
+197 KTFMDLGK

-236 PVSFT
+236 AVSFT
-241 LEPEETVDGT
+241 LELEETVDGT

-341 KVDAPKE
+341 KVEAPKE
-348 EEEEGAQRAPALAF
+348 EEDEGAQKAPELAF

-420 DVAIFG
+420 GVAVFG
-426 VNTWEKKDDA
+426 VNTWEKKDGA
-436 AKKYMESKKY
+436 AKTYMESKKY
-446 TYGCLLAGEDLTKTY
+446 TYGCLLAGEDLAKTY

-468 LIIINKDGT
+468 LVIINKDGT

>member
-1 MRRIGKFACY
+1 
-11 PLRMKSFNRSIFCL
+11 MKSFNRSIFGL
-25 VVATGICANI
+25 VVATSLCAQV
-35 FAQDTAPT
+35 FAQGAAPT

-48 VATGT
+48 VAVGT
-53 AVQTPVASPNA
+53 H
-64 TQVEITQDGAAG
+64 VEIINDGAAG

-88 KDESGTPAA
+88 KDASGTPAA

-155 MVFDANDGNGV
+155 MVFDDKDGNGV
-166 AGFRLEKLKDGKPT
+166 AGFRLEVLKDAKPT
-180 RVITNKEDG
+180 RIITNKEDS
-189 TTVTDLSA
+189 TTVTDLTA

-251 PCDVVRVVRVMTL
+251 PCDVVRVVRQMTL
-264 QADDEAEG
+264 EPQPDGDAEEG
-272 AEKMTPQTVRFTE
+272 EKLVSKTVRFTQ

-302 NNMGEMGGPPPSTTT
+302 NNMSEMGGPPPSTTT

-348 EEEEGAQRAPALAF
+348 EEEEGSQRAPALAF

-368 PAFQLTSLAG
+368 PAFKLTSLAG

-420 DVAIFG
+420 GVAIFG
-426 VNTWEKKDDA
+426 VNTWEKKDGA
-436 AKKYMESKKY
+436 AKSYMESKKY
-446 TYGCLLAGEDLTKTY
+446 TYGCLLAGEDLAKTY